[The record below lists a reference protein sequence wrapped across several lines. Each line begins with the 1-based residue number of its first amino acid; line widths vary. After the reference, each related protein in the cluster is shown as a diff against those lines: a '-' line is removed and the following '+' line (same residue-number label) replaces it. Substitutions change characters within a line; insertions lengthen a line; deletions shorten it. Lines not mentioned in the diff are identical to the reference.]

1 MSADPRAALS
11 ALVAAF
17 ERHLEASASRRGEED
32 PTVIAAYEDLA
43 DAFENYDDALL
54 EAYGEM
60 TPLEVYSGADVDEET
75 DIEFEDL
82 DELDDHG
89 DEDGD
94 DAGVYS
100 GFDDGDYEEDEDAD
114 DEAATSRATRS

>member
-1 MSADPRAALS
+1 MSADPRAALA

-32 PTVIAAYEDLA
+32 PAVIAAYEDLA

-54 EAYGEM
+54 EAFGEM
-60 TPLEVYSGADVDEET
+60 TPLEVYSGSEPEEDEE
-75 DIEFEDL
+75 DF

-94 DAGVYS
+94 DGDVYS
-100 GFDDGDYEEDEDAD
+100 GLDSADYDEDAE
-114 DEAATSRATRS
+114 DEAPAGGVSRR